1 MPRPKKKKPENPLE
15 EKNIKKNSQTSIHS
29 STSDG
34 IRVSM
39 SVPSLSSL
47 NKDDQ
52 KNLLEEI
59 KANIHNSIHNSEL
72 LTAIDKWQKSY
83 DATTRVYSRDYNLL
97 KSQISEY
104 LDSFLL
110 LGYDSEGQ
118 RIIIQHYHTQRD
130 RDAVIEFLKNVF
142 LLQQQQNFLDADSE
156 EDDEDD
162 NLNI

>member
-1 MPRPKKKKPENPLE
+1 MPRPKKKKTETSTE

-29 STSDG
+29 SASDG

-83 DATTRVYSRDYNLL
+83 DAPTRVYSRDYNLL
-97 KSQISEY
+97 KSQVSEY

-142 LLQQQQNFLDADSE
+142 LLQQQQNFLDADPD
-156 EDDEDD
+156 EDDEGD